1 MYITVRNILEIEAFK
16 DVELIAGE
24 SGIDRR
30 VENVFIMEVPD
41 IYAYIDE
48 NGLLL
53 TTLYPIADNPEALQ
67 TILPKLAERN
77 IAGVAI
83 KPGRYVD
90 EIPTFMLEQAKQLN
104 LPLLMLPKDANLSE
118 LTNQVLTT
126 LLDARTSV
134 LEFRNKV
141 HQQLLDLL
149 LEGADLTKFVYSTAR
164 MIDAPVLLLNNE
176 LEYLDSSLDIDTA
189 QIKINTEANSLQM
202 DSYPKHLHSIE
213 VNQHIYLQEN
223 IFFQPIFAGDRE
235 FGYLVILLEADKDIK
250 DNLIIAVEQAS
261 FLVAFLFQSEQALLE
276 KERNHLSSFVRDV
289 FNDQFTSRTEI
300 LEKSKV
306 FNWKFQFPIVM
317 ISIKANIGESK
328 DRLALYYKILDSGV
342 FERMVAA
349 TLEIPEENCKVLYF
363 NDSLLCFVS
372 IKNETNLKSKLHRI
386 GTSLLKNFNERGH
399 IGVSISDVVYGVD
412 DLREAYSNSMLVFKI
427 YRENLE
433 NESFV
438 HFYTDIGLFRLFHNI
453 KDTSVLEEFVTDK
466 IGAVIEYDEGK
477 EVKLIETLRYYIK
490 NNTNL
495 QKTAEDLYVHYNT
508 MRYRMNK
515 LKELGIH
522 IENGFQLTEVSLACQ
537 LLEYLEMKKG

>member
-1 MYITVRNILEIEAFK
+1 MYITVHNILEIEAFK
-16 DVELIAGE
+16 DVELLAGE
-24 SGIDRR
+24 SGLDRR

-41 IYAYIDE
+41 IYAYIDD

-90 EIPTFMLEQAKQLN
+90 EIPSFMLEQAEELN
-104 LPLLMLPKDANLSE
+104 LPLMMLPKDANLSQ

-141 HQQLLDLL
+141 HQQLLELL
-149 LEGADLTKFVYSTAR
+149 LEGADLTKFVNSTAS
-164 MIDAPVLLLNNE
+164 MIDAPVILLNNE
-176 LEYLDSSLDIDTA
+176 LEYLESSIDNDNA
-189 QIKINTEANSLQM
+189 RIKINTEANSLHM
-202 DSYPKHLHSIE
+202 DEYPKHLYSIE
-213 VNQHIYLQEN
+213 VDQHIYLKNN
-223 IFFQPIFAGDRE
+223 IFFQPIFAGDQE

-250 DNLIIAVEQAS
+250 DHLIIAVEQAS

-276 KERNHLSSFVRDV
+276 KERNHLSSFVRDL
-289 FNDQFTSRTEI
+289 FNDEFTSKTEI

-317 ISIKANIGESK
+317 ISVKANITVSK
-328 DRLALYYKILDSGV
+328 DRVALYYKILNSGV
-342 FERMVAA
+342 FERMVSA
-349 TLEIPEENCKVLYF
+349 TLEIPEEHCKVLYF

-372 IKNETNLKSKLHRI
+372 IQSETNLKSKLHRI
-386 GTSLLKNFNERGH
+386 GTSVLQNFNEKGH
-399 IGVSISDVVYGVD
+399 IGVSISEVVYGVEH
-412 DLREAYSNSMLVFKI
+412 LREAYSNSMLVFKI
-427 YRENLE
+427 YKENLE
-433 NESFV
+433 NASFV
-438 HFYTDIGLFRLFHNI
+438 HFYTDIGLFRLFHNM
-453 KDTSVLEEFVTDK
+453 KDMSILEEFVMEK

-515 LKELGIH
+515 LKELGIQ